1 MLKTTEVRT
10 TVYHVVTGLMR
21 ESNPE
26 APEPTGGEEL
36 NTLGLDSLTLARLII
51 ELEAATGVDPFSED
65 VVLSDVRCLD
75 DLVDVYERALA
86 ARGA

>member
-10 TVYHVVTGLMR
+10 IVYEVVTALLR
-21 ESNPE
+21 EDSPE
-26 APEPTGGEEL
+26 VPEVSGDQEL
-36 NTLGLDSLTLARLII
+36 SALGLSSLTLARLVI

-65 VVLSDVRCLD
+65 VVLSDVRYLD
-75 DLVDVYERALA
+75 DLVGVYERALA